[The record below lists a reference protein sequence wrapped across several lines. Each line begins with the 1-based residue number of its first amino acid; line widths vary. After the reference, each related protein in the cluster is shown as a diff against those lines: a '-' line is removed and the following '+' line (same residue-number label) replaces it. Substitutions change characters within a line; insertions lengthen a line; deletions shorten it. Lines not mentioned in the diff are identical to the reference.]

1 MRSIM
6 FRGLIVISAI
16 LAPDVGHAQ
25 EATILGAVT
34 DGTGGVLPGVT
45 ITVIH
50 EASGNT
56 FTAVTNDRGEY
67 RIPVRTGPN
76 RITAELSGF
85 STANRTLDLLVGQ
98 HCLRPTRMRN

>member
-6 FRGLIVISAI
+6 FRGLIVISVI
-16 LAPDVGHAQ
+16 LALPVIGHAQ

-34 DGTGGVLPGVT
+34 DATGGVLPGVT

-50 EASGNT
+50 EASGNS

-76 RITAELSGF
+76 KITAELSWF
-85 STANRTLDLLVGQ
+85 STANRTLDLPVGPPAGP
-98 HCLRPTRMRN
+98 HHPL